1 MKKLKQGLL
10 LAVLLLLGAYVTIPL
25 IKQQIGI
32 WHSGKISDL
41 FNSFGYNYLYDR
53 SILTDE
59 GSVRIGLIRVDDGYC
74 LVTVSL
80 PSLWE
85 EAVAQYTPVYAADT
99 DDETVR
105 AWYGICGNA
114 QEPQLLLY
122 LDEDDPLC
130 RSIELDGADHRSMS
144 YIQDIFVD
152 TMLTDLNGLVDNEN
166 RLTVSL
172 FAAEGVD
179 FEIKPGFN
187 MVENMAPDVLTAS
200 EELNKNKQLYLK
212 FPIDLTEVLA
222 RTGW

>member
-25 IKQQIGI
+25 IKREIQHQHTQKLNELYKSTGYDYLRTEIAGSEGNDMIIGI
-32 WHSGKISDL
+32 YEDGD
-41 FNSFGYNYLYDR
+41 GYSIATACLPDQGEGELLYTPMY
-53 SILTDE
+53 SAETGAE
-59 GSVRIGLIRVDDGYC
+59 SVRL
-74 LVTVSL
+74 
-80 PSLWE
+80 
-85 EAVAQYTPVYAADT
+85 
-99 DDETVR
+99 
-105 AWYGICGNA
+105 WYGICGNA

-130 RSIELDGADHRSMS
+130 RSMELDGADHRSMS

-200 EELNKNKQLYLK
+200 EELNKDKQLYLQ
-212 FPIDLTEVLA
+212 FSIDLTEALA

>member
-1 MKKLKQGLL
+1 M
-10 LAVLLLLGAYVTIPL
+10 LLLGAYVTIPL
-25 IKQQIGI
+25 IKQEKED
-32 WHSGKISDL
+32 WRYDEL
-41 FNSFGYNYLYDR
+41 NELYNSTGYDYLYTE
-53 SILTDE
+53 SIPDFDSNDLVML
-59 GSVRIGLIRVDDGYC
+59 GAFQDGDSYK
-74 LVTVSL
+74 LVTACVPAEGEPALYESPL
-80 PSLWE
+80 FR
-85 EAVAQYTPVYAADT
+85 A
-99 DDETVR
+99 ETGDPATEV
-105 AWYGICGNA
+105 WYGVGGNA

-130 RSIELDGADHRSMS
+130 RSMELDGADHRSMS

-166 RLTVSL
+166 CLTVSL

-200 EELNKNKQLYLK
+200 EELNKDKQLYLQ
-212 FPIDLTEVLA
+212 FSIDLTEALA